1 MTDWAAVRALFPALR
16 RDRAFLNTATFGQLS
31 TRSVDAMARHFERRN
46 EFACGDFLSWFEDH
60 DRLRAKLA
68 RLINATP
75 DEIAFMP
82 NACTGL
88 GILMNGLDWT
98 PGDEVLTLEGEF
110 PNHIYAPA
118 FYANRGV
125 RLIEKPW
132 HDLLAAITPQTRL
145 VAISSVNYTSG
156 FRVPLRELSTTLHQ
170 RGILLYLDATQMLGA
185 LQLDFQDC
193 QPDLLTVN
201 CYKWMLAPN
210 GAAFMAVHP
219 SLRNHLSPLTLGW
232 RSHFDWRNVDNL
244 HLGSP
249 QLMESAEKYEGGML
263 ASSLLYALE
272 ASVDLMFEIGPE
284 TIERRVLDLAAQT
297 RALLRQLGA
306 EPLPYDDTAI
316 IAASFPG
323 RDASLLAR
331 ELKQRGVIVS
341 ARHGMLRVST
351 HFYNDESDLNGLAD
365 ALKQIL

>member
-1 MTDWAAVRALFPALR
+1 MTDWAAVRALFPALQ
-16 RDRAFLNTATFGQLS
+16 RDRTFLNTATFGQLS
-31 TRSVDAMARHFERRN
+31 TRSVEAVARHFAHRDEL
-46 EFACGDFLSWFEDH
+46 ACGDFLSWFEDH
-60 DRLRAKLA
+60 DRLRGKLA
-68 RLINATP
+68 RLINATA

-88 GILMNGLDWT
+88 GILMNGLSWS
-98 PGDEVLTLEGEF
+98 PGDEILTLEGEF

-118 FYANRGV
+118 FQSNQGV

-132 HDLLAAITPQTRL
+132 PALLDAITPQTRL
-145 VAISSVNYTSG
+145 VAISAVNYTSG
-156 FRVPLRELSTTLHQ
+156 LRVPLHELSTQLRS

-185 LQLDFQDC
+185 LRLDFQDC
-193 QPDLLTVN
+193 QPDMLTVN

-219 SLRNHLSPLTLGW
+219 GLRKRLSPLTLGW
-232 RSHFDWRNVDNL
+232 RSHYDWRNVDNL
-244 HLGSP
+244 HLGP
-249 QLMESAEKYEGGML
+249 PELMQSAEKYEGGML
-263 ASSLLYALE
+263 ASSVLYALE
-272 ASVDLMFEIGPE
+272 ASVDLMFELGPE
-284 TIERRVLDLAAQT
+284 TIEQRVLDLATKT
-297 RALLRQLGA
+297 RTLLRELGA

-316 IAASFPG
+316 IAARFPG

-351 HFYNDESDLNGLAD
+351 HFYNDESDLSGLD
-365 ALKQIL
+365 RALRQIL

>member
-1 MTDWAAVRALFPALR
+1 MTDWAAVRSLFPALR
-16 RDRAFLNTATFGQLS
+16 PDRAFLNTATFGQLS
-31 TRSVDAMARHFERRN
+31 TRSVEAIAQHFAHRDEL
-46 EFACGDFLSWFEDH
+46 ACGDFLSWFEDH

-75 DEIAFMP
+75 EDIAFLP

-88 GILMNGLDWT
+88 GILMNGLPWS

-118 FYANRGV
+118 FYSSRGV
-125 RLIEKPW
+125 NLIEKPW
-132 HDLLAAITPQTRL
+132 PDLLGAITPRTKL
-145 VAISSVNYTSG
+145 VAVSSVNYTTG
-156 FRVPLRELSTTLHQ
+156 FRIPLRELKAELHS

-185 LQLDFQDC
+185 VRLDFQDC

-219 SLRNHLSPLTLGW
+219 TLRDRLSPLTLGW
-232 RSHFDWRNVDNL
+232 RSHYDWRNVDNL
-244 HLGSP
+244 HLGPP
-249 QLMESAEKYEGGML
+249 QLMQSAEKYEGGML
-263 ASSLLYALE
+263 ASSVLYALE
-272 ASVDLMFEIGPE
+272 ASVDLMFELGPD

-297 RALLRQLGA
+297 RDQLRELGA

-316 IAASFPG
+316 IAARFPG
-323 RDASLLAR
+323 HDASLLAR
-331 ELKQRGVIVS
+331 QLKQRNVIVS

-351 HFYNDESDLNGLAD
+351 HFYNDESDLNGLTS
-365 ALKQIL
+365 ALRQLL